1 MPGAVK
7 VEPPEPEA
15 ADVESVAALEDSR
28 WSPWRLRRTRRRS
41 AAMQRKVHLYSLAGA
56 LTFFAAWALASE
68 YQTTEFQLLPPPWE
82 VADRMWGY
90 IVGDQERGVEP
101 GTVFID
107 FWATLRKTL
116 LGFAGALIVGIPMG
130 VLMGRY
136 RYAKNFFFDLVYLQA
151 NIPLIVY
158 SVLALVLFGLGD
170 TGPAIVVA
178 LLVLP
183 IIALN
188 VAAGV
193 EGVDPRLIAMSRAYG
208 QPLPRALRH
217 IVIPSLLPFLFAAT
231 RASFAASWKLAALV
245 ETFGGTTGVGVQI
258 RKAFQ
263 AFSVPDMLAWMMF
276 FVTFVVVIERLFL
289 MRLERYV
296 FRYRLKRGEDV
307 LRF

>member
-1 MPGAVK
+1 
-7 VEPPEPEA
+7 
-15 ADVESVAALEDSR
+15 
-28 WSPWRLRRTRRRS
+28 
-41 AAMQRKVHLYSLAGA
+41 MQRKVLAYSLAGA
-56 LTFFAAWALASE
+56 ASFLAAWALAST
-68 YQTTEFQLLPPPWE
+68 YTRTEFQLLPPPWE

-90 IVGDQERGVEP
+90 VVGDPARAVEP

-130 VLMGRY
+130 VVMGRY
-136 RYAKNFFFDLVYLQA
+136 RYWKNFFFDLVYLQA
-151 NIPLIVY
+151 NVPLIVY
-158 SVLALVLFGLGD
+158 SVLALVMFGLGD
-170 TGPAIVVA
+170 TGPAVVVA

-193 EGVDPRLIAMSRAYG
+193 EGVDPRLLAMSRAYR
-208 QPLPRALRH
+208 QPLARTLRH
-217 IVIPSLLPFLFAAT
+217 IVIPSVLPFLFAAT

-245 ETFGGTTGVGVQI
+245 ETFGGTTGVGVQV

-263 AFSVPDMLAWMMF
+263 GFAVPDMLAWMMF
-276 FVTFVVVIERLFL
+276 FVIFVVVIERLFL
-289 MRLERYV
+289 MPLERFV
-296 FRYRLKRGEDV
+296 FRYRLTRGEDV